1 MFESYITKTKRY
13 SKDKSFKDFYYINI
27 HKLSDV
33 YKFYNFC
40 YKDAKYFLKRK
51 YLKFGPLV
59 EKFTKLVTVNSGKED
74 SELTIP
80 SQASLLEGVETLHGI
95 PKT

>member
-1 MFESYITKTKRY
+1 MQ
-13 SKDKSFKDFYYINI
+13 
-27 HKLSDV
+27 
-33 YKFYNFC
+33 C
-40 YKDAKYFLKRK
+40 
-51 YLKFGPLV
+51 LKFGPLV